1 MSAKLAKLER
11 ELTAALGSEDLA
23 AVVAALDR
31 RASGAAAIG
40 ADPGTARTADKRLAA
55 KLIHAHFADRPRD
68 LSKWCR
74 QLLGGVD
81 HNAHEVGLLLLPHV
95 YALHPIYAQRRLLRH
110 ADSPNWEVRE
120 FADSVAGDILDRHFD
135 EFYPIVKK
143 WQRHA
148 SENIRRA
155 VVIATMEAAKP
166 GRPGRGPK
174 LLRLLEP
181 LMADPARYVR
191 VNLGPFAISLA
202 LLKSYP
208 GETLKWLEAQSR
220 RKNENVRWNVAM
232 VWSAAGGRKHAPQ
245 GARILHRLA
254 ADERRFV
261 WRAVASAAVKLG
273 RARPDVIKPLVR
285 KWRADPKR
293 KHAAAVVAYYLK

>member
-11 ELTAALGSEDLA
+11 ELAAALGSEDLD
-23 AVVAALDR
+23 AVVAALNR
-31 RASGAAAIG
+31 RGSGAAAVG

-55 KLIHAHFADRPRD
+55 KLIRAHFTDRPRD

-74 QLLGGVD
+74 QLLDGAD
-81 HNAHEVGLLLLPHV
+81 ENAHEVGLLLLPHV
-95 YALHPIYAQRRLLRH
+95 YALHPVYAQRQLLRH

-120 FADSVAGDILDRHFD
+120 FAGSIGGDILDRHFD
-135 EFYPIVKK
+135 EFYPILKK
-143 WQRHA
+143 WRRHA
-148 SENIRRA
+148 SENVRRA
-155 VVIATMEAAKP
+155 VVIAAMEAAKP
-166 GRPGRGPK
+166 GRPGRGPR

-208 GETLKWLEAQSR
+208 DETLKWLEAQSR
-220 RKNENVRWNVAM
+220 KKDENVRWNVAM
-232 VWSAAGGRKHAPQ
+232 VWSASGGRKHALQ
-245 GARILHRLA
+245 GARLLHRLA

-273 RARPDVIKPLVR
+273 RARPDVVKPLAR
-285 KWRADPKR
+285 EWRADPKR